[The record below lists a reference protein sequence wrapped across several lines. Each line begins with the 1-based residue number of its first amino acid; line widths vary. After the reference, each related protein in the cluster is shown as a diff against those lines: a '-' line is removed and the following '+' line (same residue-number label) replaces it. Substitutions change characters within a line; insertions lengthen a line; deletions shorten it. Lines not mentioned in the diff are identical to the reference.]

1 MTVRMIAILTLRARN
16 YHGLTFES
24 RVIAGE
30 RHSGNNPEGSTAA
43 CGFCFSDSDRVPRF
57 GRSAVKDIDRRT
69 MLGNSAVAAAGLAAA
84 TLVPDQLRAA
94 VHGGPSSAPR
104 LRFGVV
110 GMNHGHIYGMVD
122 AVIRGGGELVSFH
135 AKEPE
140 LVAEFAGK
148 YPTAKQ
154 VRDERAILEDPAIQ
168 LVLSSIVPDER
179 APLGIR
185 VMQHGKDYMVD
196 KPGVTTLAQLA
207 DVKRVQAT
215 TKRIFSVVY
224 SERFE
229 NGATIRAGE
238 LVRAG
243 AIGTVVQT
251 VGLGPH
257 RIHPPDRPAWF
268 WDPAR
273 YGGIICDIG
282 SHQLDQFLFFTG
294 STSGE
299 IAASQVR
306 NVRHPE
312 HPAFQDF
319 GDVMV
324 RGNGGTGYIRLDWFT
339 PAGLP
344 TWGDTRLTILGT
356 DGYIEVRKNVDLA
369 GRDGGNHLFIADAKG
384 VRYVNCDTMELPF
397 GRQLVDDVL
406 NRTETAMTQAHCFLA
421 TELALVAQEKARI
434 IS

>member
-1 MTVRMIAILTLRARN
+1 MLET
-16 YHGLTFES
+16 S
-24 RVIAGE
+24 
-30 RHSGNNPEGSTAA
+30 AA
-43 CGFCFSDSDRVPRF
+43 
-57 GRSAVKDIDRRT
+57 
-69 MLGNSAVAAAGLAAA
+69 AAAGMAAAAFVPMGLAAGEGSA
-84 TLVPDQLRAA
+84 RA
-94 VHGGPSSAPR
+94 APR

-110 GMNHGHIYGMVD
+110 GMNHAHIYGMVD
-122 AVIRGGGELVSFH
+122 AVVRGGGQLVSFH
-135 AKEPE
+135 AREAD
-140 LVAEFAGK
+140 LAAEFARK
-148 YPTAKQ
+148 YPAAKQ
-154 VRDERAILEDPAIQ
+154 VGDERAILEDSSLQ
-168 LVLSSIVPDER
+168 LVLSSITPNER

-185 VMQHGKDYMVD
+185 AMQHDKDFMVD
-196 KPGVTTLAQLA
+196 KPGATSLAQLA
-207 DVKRVQAT
+207 DVRRVQSA
-215 TKRIFSVVY
+215 TKRIYSVVY

-238 LVRAG
+238 LVREG
-243 AIGTVVQT
+243 AIGKVIQT
-251 VGLGPH
+251 VGFGPH
-257 RIHPPDRPAWF
+257 RIHPPARPDWF

-273 YGGIICDIG
+273 HGGIICDIA

-299 IAASQVR
+299 IVASQVR

-324 RGNGGTGYIRLDWFT
+324 RGNGGTGYIRVDWFT
-339 PAGLP
+339 PDGLP

-369 GRDGGNHLFIADAKG
+369 GRAGANHLFLVDRDG
-384 VRYVNCDTMELPF
+384 VRYLDCKAVDLPF

-421 TELALVAQEKARI
+421 TELALLAQEKARVVT
-434 IS
+434 